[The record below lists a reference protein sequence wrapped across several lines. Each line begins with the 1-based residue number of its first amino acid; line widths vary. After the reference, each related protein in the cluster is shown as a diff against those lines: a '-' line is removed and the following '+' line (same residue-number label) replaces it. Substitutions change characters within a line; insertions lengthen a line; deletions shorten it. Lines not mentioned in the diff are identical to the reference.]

1 MSYQALLFCPD
12 EKTARVVSQVLS
24 ELEFH
29 VEPCNEPFAAVKKL
43 MAQHFDA
50 IVVDCDNEQNA
61 ALLFKSARN
70 SNSNQASL
78 AVAVVEGQAGVAK
91 AFRIGANLVLTKPIH
106 VEQSK
111 GTLRVARG
119 LLRKGQTAK
128 PAAGAATPAES
139 PAAQQ
144 PSPSAPSISASPFI
158 SSAVYFD
165 ACVIRAVRIAAFEH
179 AAANGQRVRVR
190 TGRGTSSTARCCRSY
205 LARVHAGLCALRR
218 RQIAT
223 CSSRFQ
229 PVQSSIPGN
238 RAPSLRLSPWRP
250 RCAGRRKLR
259 EKLSSKLPR
268 RALLLLQCPPLRCL
282 LLRSTKSGAAAAP
295 ARAKEALTPGAGVSG
310 LKPAVEAPCLLSHR
324 ELAEPGLAEPKIS
337 QPEIAKTTEP
347 VVEGSWDSNP
357 ATPSVEEIRFTSLG
371 ENAEREASGAGG
383 SKKTLL
389 LVVVLLA
396 VVAAGYFGWT
406 KMQPTHSQ
414 PVPQAVA
421 PANLGTAVLPPPA
434 SPAASDTQAAPD
446 EVVAQAP
453 GTPVAGP
460 SSSKPS
466 AAVIAEVPGTKASVP
481 AKTPAVANDVTVIKA
496 PGQAKPE
503 QPETLVVK
511 NSPAAE
517 AKAEPEPQE
526 PEQAPAP
533 ASIATDSSSNVLS
546 GLVNTNAV
554 NVQKAPAQTLRLSQ
568 GVSQGLLIKRVQ
580 PEYPAQ
586 ARQMRSGRQ
595 SRIAGE
601 YLQDRQHHG
610 GQAVERR
617 RDIGA
622 RRYRRSPAV
631 EIQTL
636 LSEWRAHR
644 NSDSDHGELQAAVNH
659 AAHVGV
665 GVPPAQRSASS
676 AVSAKRY
683 HWQITP
689 ASAARPRRGRLGLR
703 VLGHKMRPVSS
714 EL

>member
-12 EKTARVVSQVLS
+12 DKTARVVSQVLS
-24 ELEFH
+24 ELEFQ

-70 SNSNQASL
+70 STSNQASL

-128 PAAGAATPAES
+128 PAAGAGTPAES
-139 PAAQQ
+139 PVAQQ
-144 PSPSAPSISASPFI
+144 PSPSAPSISAPSFPAPFTSAPASSAQFASQHSSTPPPMASASAFELDAEPAPQPDAAEATLLEYMPDSAPSGTDKSPRAAADSSQSKQYPWQPRSKPQAEPMASALRRAAEAAGKIEFEAQTPSPAAPSTSSASI
-158 SSAVYFD
+158 SSAS
-165 ACVIRAVRIAAFEH
+165 IAL
-179 AAANGQRVRVR
+179 
-190 TGRGTSSTARCCRSY
+190 TS
-205 LARVHAGLCALRR
+205 
-218 RQIAT
+218 
-223 CSSRFQ
+223 
-229 PVQSSIPGN
+229 
-238 RAPSLRLSPWRP
+238 
-250 RCAGRRKLR
+250 
-259 EKLSSKLPR
+259 
-268 RALLLLQCPPLRCL
+268 
-282 LLRSTKSGAAAAP
+282 KSGAAAAP
-295 ARAKEALTPGAGVSG
+295 ARAKEVLAPGAGVSG
-310 LKPAVEAPCLLSHR
+310 LKPAVKTASLIPPG
-324 ELAEPGLAEPKIS
+324 LAEPGLAEPKIS
-337 QPEIAKTTEP
+337 QPEIAKITGP
-347 VVEGSWDSNP
+347 VAEGSWDSNP
-357 ATPSVEEIRFTSLG
+357 ATPSVEEIRFSSLG

-453 GTPVAGP
+453 EQSLGTPVAGP

-586 ARQMRSGRQ
+586 ARQMRLEGKVELLANISKTGSITAVKQLSGDGTLGRAAIDAVRQ
-595 SRIAGE
+595 WKYKPYYLNGE
-601 YLQDRQHHG
+601 P
-610 GQAVERR
+610 
-617 RDIGA
+617 I
-622 RRYRRSPAV
+622 
-631 EIQTL
+631 EIQT
-636 LSEWRAHR
+636 
-644 NSDSDHGELQAAVNH
+644 
-659 AAHVGV
+659 
-665 GVPPAQRSASS
+665 
-676 AVSAKRY
+676 
-683 HWQITP
+683 QITVNFKLP
-689 ASAARPRRGRLGLR
+689 
-703 VLGHKMRPVSS
+703 
-714 EL
+714 

>member
-128 PAAGAATPAES
+128 PGAGVVTPAES
-139 PAAQQ
+139 PVAQQ
-144 PSPSAPSISASPFI
+144 PSPSAPSVSTPAPSFPTPFASAPASSAQFASQHSSTPPPMASAS
-158 SSAVYFD
+158 
-165 ACVIRAVRIAAFEH
+165 AFELDAEPAPQPD
-179 AAANGQRVRVR
+179 AAEATLLEYMPDSAPSGADKSPRASAD
-190 TGRGTSSTARCCRSY
+190 SSPSKQYPWQPRSKPQ
-205 LARVHAGLCALRR
+205 AEPMASALRR
-218 RQIAT
+218 AAEAAGKIEFEAPA
-223 CSSRFQ
+223 SSSAALST
-229 PVQSSIPGN
+229 SSASISAASMSS
-238 RAPSLRLSPWRP
+238 APTS
-250 RCAGRRKLR
+250 
-259 EKLSSKLPR
+259 
-268 RALLLLQCPPLRCL
+268 
-282 LLRSTKSGAAAAP
+282 KSGAAAAP
-295 ARAKEALTPGAGVSG
+295 ARAKEALAAGAGVSG
-310 LKPAVEAPCLLSHR
+310 LKPAVKTASLI
-324 ELAEPGLAEPKIS
+324 APGLAEPEIS
-337 QPEIAKTTEP
+337 QPEIAKITEP
-347 VVEGSWDSNP
+347 VAEGSWDSNP
-357 ATPSVEEIRFTSLG
+357 ATPSVEEIRFSSLG
-371 ENAEREASGAGG
+371 EYADREASGAGG

-389 LVVVLLA
+389 LVVALLA

-414 PVPQAVA
+414 PAPQAVA
-421 PANLGTAVLPPPA
+421 PANLGTAVLPPQA
-434 SPAASDTQAAPD
+434 SPAATDTQAAPD

-453 GTPVAGP
+453 EQSLGTPVAGP

-466 AAVIAEVPGTKASVP
+466 AAVMAEGPGVKASVP

-517 AKAEPEPQE
+517 TKAEPEPQE
-526 PEQAPAP
+526 PDQAPAP
-533 ASIATDSSSNVLS
+533 ASIAPDSSSNVLS

-586 ARQMRSGRQ
+586 ARQMRLEGKVELQANISKTGSITAVKQLSGDGTLGRAAIDAVRQ
-595 SRIAGE
+595 WKYKPYYLNGE
-601 YLQDRQHHG
+601 P
-610 GQAVERR
+610 
-617 RDIGA
+617 I
-622 RRYRRSPAV
+622 
-631 EIQTL
+631 EIQT
-636 LSEWRAHR
+636 
-644 NSDSDHGELQAAVNH
+644 
-659 AAHVGV
+659 
-665 GVPPAQRSASS
+665 
-676 AVSAKRY
+676 
-683 HWQITP
+683 QITVNFKLP
-689 ASAARPRRGRLGLR
+689 
-703 VLGHKMRPVSS
+703 
-714 EL
+714 